1 MDILDDMGVS
11 TLSAKGFLKSELL
24 LYCILAKF
32 SLLLSSVHL
41 FLLSCGPWVL

>member
-11 TLSAKGFLKSELL
+11 TLSAKGFLKNELL
-24 LYCILAKF
+24 LYCILNF